1 MHTHKT
7 TPSTGTIH
15 TMHDDIDIGN
25 VISVEKDSIVMTVCV
40 CASVCL
46 GIFIWAYFNRPSQL
60 MISIRAMAIFQI
72 QSNNH
77 ATESSAECQNTQV
90 HIERNSLTFSE

>member
-1 MHTHKT
+1 
-7 TPSTGTIH
+7 
-15 TMHDDIDIGN
+15 
-25 VISVEKDSIVMTVCV
+25 
-40 CASVCL
+40 
-46 GIFIWAYFNRPSQL
+46 